1 MNIIFMGTP
10 TYAAVILESLLKNH
24 NIKALVCQSDKKS
37 GRSMQLK
44 MPPTKALILNK
55 KLDIPIF
62 QDLNEDTIKSLQ
74 NIPCD
79 MIIVAAFG
87 RILSREVLD
96 IAPCINLHASILPK
110 FRGASPIQASILEN
124 EKYFG
129 VSVMKMEEGL
139 DCGDILGIKVIK
151 NTQQNA
157 VELFKQLSHLA
168 AELILEFLERI
179 DCVMPLKQRECESS
193 FCKKIKKEFGEVV
206 LDNAQE
212 IVVKSLA
219 YESWPGIFLKNGLKM
234 RGLILEEMESKN
246 PAGLIL
252 KVTKEK
258 VLVGAKM
265 GSMWIEFLQSPSKN
279 IVSAYQY
286 LQGKRLKEG
295 DILE

>member
-1 MNIIFMGTP
+1 
-10 TYAAVILESLLKNH
+10 
-24 NIKALVCQSDKKS
+24 
-37 GRSMQLK
+37 
-44 MPPTKALILNK
+44 
-55 KLDIPIF
+55 
-62 QDLNEDTIKSLQ
+62 
-74 NIPCD
+74 
-79 MIIVAAFG
+79 
-87 RILSREVLD
+87 
-96 IAPCINLHASILPK
+96 
-110 FRGASPIQASILEN
+110 
-124 EKYFG
+124 
-129 VSVMKMEEGL
+129 MKMEEGL

-258 VLVGAKM
+258 VLVGTKM

>member
-1 MNIIFMGTP
+1 
-10 TYAAVILESLLKNH
+10 
-24 NIKALVCQSDKKS
+24 
-37 GRSMQLK
+37 
-44 MPPTKALILNK
+44 
-55 KLDIPIF
+55 
-62 QDLNEDTIKSLQ
+62 
-74 NIPCD
+74 

-96 IAPCINLHASILPK
+96 IVPCINLHASILPK

-219 YESWPGIFLKNGLKM
+219 YESWPRNIFKKWFKNEGIDF
-234 RGLILEEMESKN
+234 RGD
-246 PAGLIL
+246 G
-252 KVTKEK
+252 V
-258 VLVGAKM
+258 
-265 GSMWIEFLQSPSKN
+265 
-279 IVSAYQY
+279 
-286 LQGKRLKEG
+286 
-295 DILE
+295 

>member
-1 MNIIFMGTP
+1 MGTP

-124 EKYFG
+124 EKYLQAKEHIFFF
-129 VSVMKMEEGL
+129 
-139 DCGDILGIKVIK
+139 
-151 NTQQNA
+151 T
-157 VELFKQLSHLA
+157 FKKFYNVHYISPP
-168 AELILEFLERI
+168 
-179 DCVMPLKQRECESS
+179 PLT
-193 FCKKIKKEFGEVV
+193 
-206 LDNAQE
+206 LPPPP
-212 IVVKSLA
+212 L
-219 YESWPGIFLKNGLKM
+219 LL
-234 RGLILEEMESKN
+234 N
-246 PAGLIL
+246 PLTPA
-252 KVTKEK
+252 
-258 VLVGAKM
+258 
-265 GSMWIEFLQSPSKN
+265 S
-279 IVSAYQY
+279 
-286 LQGKRLKEG
+286 
-295 DILE
+295 